1 MLMRI
6 SILKLMKLMGMLLSM
21 SVSQC
26 LKVQFRSCFLS
37 LWILWMALQVEI
49 AFINV
54 MIFHE
59 CVSLITRFFQT
70 RYKNGSKSS
79 VY

>member
-1 MLMRI
+1 
-6 SILKLMKLMGMLLSM
+6 
-21 SVSQC
+21 
-26 LKVQFRSCFLS
+26 
-37 LWILWMALQVEI
+37 MALQVAIEM